1 MSRLNLLKV
10 VTVSRCAILG
20 ASGHG
25 KVLAEIAELNGYSK
39 VVFYDDAWPSKK
51 SLEAWPVEGGSAEL
65 LKFAFQYDIVM
76 IAIGNNEIRYKK
88 YLQLQS
94 VNATIPAL
102 IHPNAIVSRYASIGD
117 GSIIMAGAIVNPF
130 VTIGSAVIVNTGAT
144 VDHDCNLRSG
154 VHISPKASLA
164 GDVDI
169 GELSWVGI
177 GAQVKQSIKIG
188 RSVTVGAGSTVVKNI
203 GDSLVVVG
211 TPAVVLT
218 RS

>member
-10 VTVSRCAILG
+10 VTVSSCAILG

-65 LKFAFQYDIVM
+65 LRSVFQFDIVM
-76 IAIGNNEIRYKK
+76 IAIGNNEIRYQK
-88 YLQLQS
+88 YLQLHS
-94 VNATIPAL
+94 VNAKMSAL
-102 IHPNAIVSRYASIGD
+102 IHPSAIISKYSRIGD
-117 GSIIMAGAIVNPF
+117 GSVVMAGAIVNPF
-130 VTIGSAVIVNTGAT
+130 VSIGSAVIVNTAAT
-144 VDHDCNLRSG
+144 IDHDCNIRDG

-164 GDVDI
+164 GNVDI

-177 GAQVKQSIKIG
+177 GAQVKQTIKIG

-211 TPAVVLT
+211 TPARVLT
-218 RS
+218 KS